1 MGKTITLKTFDALNI
16 LFWIESE
23 DSFWNNTKLP
33 IKLQWDMKKNIDAFS
48 EIRNTYNDFYRKVQ
62 QKYSDDKYSK
72 EVTTENGQVDRMV
85 KEEFISEYN
94 KELNDI
100 LSTDNEVKIQTLYR
114 FCETGEDKNGSV
126 CGELKKTGEL
136 RYVEKLKAAG
146 L

>member
-33 IKLQWDMKKNIDAFS
+33 IKLQWDMKKNIDVLS
-48 EIRNTYNDFYRKVQ
+48 EIRNTYNEFYGKIQ

-72 EVTTENGQVDRMV
+72 EITMENGQVDRIV
-85 KEEFISEYN
+85 KDEFITEFN

-100 LSTDNEVKIQTLYR
+100 LATDNEVKIRQ
-114 FCETGEDKNGSV
+114 FNIEDFGSV
-126 CGELKKTGEL
+126 DIDKKDMDML
-136 RYVEKLKAAG
+136 SFFII
-146 L
+146 

>member
-62 QKYSDDKYSK
+62 QKYSDNKYSE

-100 LSTDNEVKIQTLYR
+100 LTTDNEVKIRQ
-114 FCETGEDKNGSV
+114 FNIEDFGSV
-126 CGELKKTGEL
+126 DIQKKDMDMLSFFISEEETE
-136 RYVEKLKAAG
+136 
-146 L
+146 

>member
-62 QKYSDDKYSK
+62 QKYSDDKYSE
-72 EVTTENGQVDRMV
+72 EVTTEDGRVDRTV
-85 KEEFISEYN
+85 KEEFISEFN

-100 LSTDNEVKIQTLYR
+100 LATDNEVKIKQ
-114 FCETGEDKNGSV
+114 FNIEDFGSV
-126 CGELKKTGEL
+126 DIQKKDMDMLSFFINEEDESGE
-136 RYVEKLKAAG
+136 VE
-146 L
+146 

>member
-16 LFWIESE
+16 LFWVESE

-33 IKLQWDMKKNIDAFS
+33 IKLQWDMKKNIDALS

-62 QKYSDDKYSK
+62 QKYSDNKYSE

-100 LSTDNEVKIQTLYR
+100 LSTDNEVKIRQ
-114 FCETGEDKNGSV
+114 FNIEDFGSV
-126 CGELKKTGEL
+126 DIDKKDMDMLSFFITE
-136 RYVEKLKAAG
+136 EETE
-146 L
+146 

>member
-62 QKYSDDKYSK
+62 QKYSDDKYSE
-72 EVTTENGQVDRMV
+72 EVTTEDGRVDRTV
-85 KEEFISEYN
+85 KEEFISEFN
-94 KELNDI
+94 KEINDI
-100 LSTDNEVKIQTLYR
+100 LATDNEVKIKK
-114 FCETGEDKNGSV
+114 FNIEDFGSV
-126 CGELKKTGEL
+126 DIDKKDMDMLSFFINEEDESGE
-136 RYVEKLKAAG
+136 VE
-146 L
+146 

>member
-33 IKLQWDMKKNIDAFS
+33 IKLQWDMKKNIDALS

-62 QKYSDDKYSK
+62 QKYSDNKYSE

-100 LSTDNEVKIQTLYR
+100 LSTDNEVKIRQ
-114 FCETGEDKNGSV
+114 FNIEDFGSV
-126 CGELKKTGEL
+126 DIQKKDMDMLSFFISEEETE
-136 RYVEKLKAAG
+136 
-146 L
+146 

>member
-16 LFWIESE
+16 LFWVESE

-62 QKYSDDKYSK
+62 QKYSDDKYSE

-100 LSTDNEVKIQTLYR
+100 LSTDNEIKSRQFNIKD
-114 FCETGEDKNGSV
+114 FGSV
-126 CGELKKTGEL
+126 DIQKKDMDMLSFFISEEETE
-136 RYVEKLKAAG
+136 
-146 L
+146 

>member
-33 IKLQWDMKKNIDAFS
+33 IKLQWDMKKNIDSFL

-62 QKYSDDKYSK
+62 QKYSDNKYSE

-100 LSTDNEVKIQTLYR
+100 LSTDNEVKIRQ
-114 FCETGEDKNGSV
+114 FNIKDFGSV
-126 CGELKKTGEL
+126 DIQKKDMDMLSFFISEEETE
-136 RYVEKLKAAG
+136 
-146 L
+146 